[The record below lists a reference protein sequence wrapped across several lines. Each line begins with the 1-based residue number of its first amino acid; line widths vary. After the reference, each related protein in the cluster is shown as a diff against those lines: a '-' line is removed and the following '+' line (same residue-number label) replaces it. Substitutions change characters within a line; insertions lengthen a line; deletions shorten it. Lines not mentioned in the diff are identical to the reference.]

1 MDLKRLLYIGEA
13 ADVQGRVAS
22 HEKLPAWKRQ
32 LKQGEVLCFN
42 AAIISPKPA
51 EPEPISLM

>member
-1 MDLKRLLYIGEA
+1 VDLKRLLYIGEA

-42 AAIISPKPA
+42 AAIISPKDPRRN
-51 EPEPISLM
+51 